1 MQSELLHLAN
11 TYFPGGM
18 FGVNLPENLRTVM
31 VRGQGSRM
39 HDVDGKE
46 YIDYLLGS
54 GPLLVGHAHPE
65 VVDAV
70 QRQSALS
77 STFYMLNEPA
87 IRLAQK
93 IVDAAPCGDS
103 LRYQLSGTDATFAAL
118 RIARAA
124 TGRKLVIKFEGAFH
138 GSHDVAQVSVEVWP
152 HARPPA
158 AVRDTSG
165 IPDSVVEE
173 VLVAQFNDLASVAQL
188 VEVRGHEIAA
198 IIVEPVQRVLVPRPG
213 FLEGLRALTSKYG
226 ILLIFD
232 EVVTGFRIAWGG
244 AQELYGVTPDLA
256 CYSKAI
262 GGGYP
267 VSAVVGRRDLLA
279 LTVPRRD
286 SFPFCYVGGTLSG
299 NPVAAAA
306 GLATLNILERPG
318 VYDRLRQMGET
329 LRREIEAAGSR
340 AGLPVRAPG
349 EGPILQVVF
358 SDREEFL
365 TGEHL
370 TQIDHARTL
379 QFGYEMISRGIFFTP
394 KGKMSISL
402 AHTDAD
408 LDQTLDTI
416 GKVLRDLA

>member
-1 MQSELLHLAN
+1 MQSELLRLAN
-11 TYFPGGM
+11 MYFPGGG
-18 FGVNLPENLRTVM
+18 FGVNVPENLRTVM

-39 HDVDGKE
+39 HDANGKE

-70 QRQSALS
+70 QRQSASS

-93 IVDAAPCGDS
+93 VVEAAACGDS
-103 LRYQLSGTDATFAAL
+103 LRYVLSGTDATFSAL

-124 TGRKLVIKFEGAFH
+124 TGRNLVIKFEGAFH
-138 GSHDVAQVSVEVWP
+138 GSHDVAQVSVEV
-152 HARPPA
+152 ALNERRPA
-158 AVRDTSG
+158 GVRDASG
-165 IPDSVVEE
+165 IPASVAGE
-173 VLVAQFNDLASVAQL
+173 VLVAQFNDLESVAAL
-188 VEVRGHEIAA
+188 VEARGHEIAA
-198 IIVEPVQRVLVPRPG
+198 IIVEPLQRVLVPRPG
-213 FLEGLRALTSKYG
+213 FLQGLRALASQHG
-226 ILLIFD
+226 IVLIFD

-256 CYSKAI
+256 CYSKTI

-267 VSAVVGRRDLLA
+267 VSAIVGPKEMLD
-279 LTVPRRD
+279 LTVPRQD
-286 SFPFCYVGGTLSG
+286 GSQFCYVGGTLSG
-299 NPVAAAA
+299 NPVATAA
-306 GLATLNILERPG
+306 GLATLNILDRPG

-329 LRREIEAAGSR
+329 LRREIEAAGKR

-349 EGPILQVVF
+349 EGPVLQVVF
-358 SDREEFL
+358 SDREEL
-365 TGEHL
+365 ETGAHL
-370 TQIDHARTL
+370 MQIDHRRTL
-379 QFGYEMISRGIFFTP
+379 QFGHKMISRGIFFTP
-394 KGKMSISL
+394 KGKMYISL

-408 LDQTLDTI
+408 LDQTLDSV

>member
-1 MQSELLHLAN
+1 MQSELLHLAK

-18 FGVNLPENLRTVM
+18 FGVNVPENLRTVM

-39 HDVDGKE
+39 HDANGKE

-65 VVDAV
+65 VVAAV
-70 QRQSALS
+70 QSQSALS
-77 STFYMLNEPA
+77 STFYMLSEPA

-124 TGRKLVIKFEGAFH
+124 TGRKLVVKFEGAFH
-138 GSHDVAQVSVEVWP
+138 GSHDVAQVSVEVRP
-152 HARPPA
+152 SVRPPA
-158 AVRDTSG
+158 AVRDTLG
-165 IPDSVVEE
+165 IPASVVEE
-173 VLVAQFNDLASVAQL
+173 VLVAQFNDLTSVAAL
-188 VEVRGHEIAA
+188 VEARGHEMAA
-198 IIVEPVQRVLVPRPG
+198 IIVEPVQRVLVPQPG
-213 FLEGLRALTSKYG
+213 FLEGLRALASQYG
-226 ILLIFD
+226 IVLIFD

-267 VSAVVGRRDLLA
+267 VSAVVGRKDLLD
-279 LTVPRRD
+279 LTIARGDGSPI
-286 SFPFCYVGGTLSG
+286 CYVGGTLSG
-299 NPVAAAA
+299 NPVATAA
-306 GLATLNILERPG
+306 GLAALNILERPG
-318 VYDRLRQMGET
+318 VYDRLRQMGAT
-329 LRREIEAAGSR
+329 LRREIEAAGTR
-340 AGLPVRAPG
+340 AGLPVRALG

-358 SDREEFL
+358 SDRQEFV

-370 TQIDHARTL
+370 AQIDHAKTL
-379 QFGYEMISRGIFFTP
+379 QFGYAMISRGIFFTP
-394 KGKMSISL
+394 KGKMYISL

-416 GKVLRDLA
+416 GKVLHDLA

>member
-1 MQSELLHLAN
+1 MQSELLNLAR
-11 TYFPGGM
+11 TYLPGGT

-31 VRGQGSRM
+31 VCGQGSRI
-39 HDVDGKE
+39 HDANGKE

-70 QRQSALS
+70 RRQSALS

-87 IRLAQK
+87 IRLARK

-103 LRYQLSGTDATFAAL
+103 LCYQLSGTDATFSAL

-124 TGRKLVIKFEGAFH
+124 TGRKLVMKFAGAFH
-138 GSHDVAQVSVEVWP
+138 GSHDVAQVAIAVGP
-152 HARPPA
+152 HAHRPA

-165 IPDSVVEE
+165 IPASVAEE
-173 VLVAQFNDLASVAQL
+173 VLVAQFNDIASVAQL
-188 VEVRGHEIAA
+188 VEGRGDEIAA
-198 IIVEPVQRVLVPRPG
+198 MIVEPLQRVLVPRPG
-213 FLEGLRALTSKYG
+213 FLEGLRAIASQYG

-267 VSAVVGRRDLLA
+267 VSAVVGSRELLA
-279 LTVPRRD
+279 LTIPRRD
-286 SFPFCYVGGTLSG
+286 GLPFPYLSGTMSG

-306 GLATLNILERPG
+306 GLAALSILERPG

-329 LRREIEAAGSR
+329 LRRGIEAAGSR
-340 AGLPVRAPG
+340 AGLPVRALG

-358 SDREEFL
+358 SEREEFL

-394 KGKMSISL
+394 KGKMYISV

-416 GKVLRDLA
+416 GKVLRNLG